1 MTSVT
6 SVTST
11 KFPTFLQ
18 ETDSDSDP
26 LFVCIDEIKGDVTAA
41 HISKCC
47 ASHDSTND
55 KCNKDLRAMFSLPEP
70 SQTGSL
76 AECFNNNKINPYE
89 CCDTLDEPERGA
101 CGMAVDAG
109 YDKGVSD
116 ADAYLALDESE

>member
-6 SVTST
+6 SVTT

-18 ETDSDSDP
+18 ETDPDSDP
-26 LFVCIDEIKGDVTAA
+26 LVDCIKEIEGDVTAA

-55 KCNKDLRAMFSLPEP
+55 TCNKDLRYTFSLPEP

-76 AECFNNNKINPYE
+76 AECFDNNKNNPYE
-89 CCDTLDEPERGA
+89 CCDTLNELERDA
-101 CGMAVDAG
+101 CGLAVDAG

-116 ADAYLALDESE
+116 TDAYLTLDGSE